1 MVPHAHCVVSLG
13 EAMIRFSPPGKTRLE
28 EVSLLEVRAAGAEA
42 NFAAACARLGLQ
54 AAWISR
60 LTDNPLGRLI
70 ERSIARYGVDT
81 SHVIWTD
88 GDRVGTY
95 YIEFGSPPRPT
106 RVTYDRENSAASR
119 LTVAEMDWAP
129 IRQCTLFHITGI
141 TPALSDSCREVT
153 FRAMEEAHAGGAL
166 VSFDLN
172 HRAKLWGP
180 VEAAPVMRRC
190 FAEADLVFC
199 SPEEAELIFHRRG
212 SPEAIL
218 GWIGEEFHPRVAVLK
233 MGGEG
238 AAAWEGG
245 SVRYIGIYPTE
256 TVDPIGTGD
265 AFVAG
270 FIYGYLVGD
279 VEKGLQ
285 YGAAVASLKR
295 TIPGDI
301 ALVTLDEV
309 EELLQTQDQRIR
321 R

>member
-1 MVPHAHCVVSLG
+1 MSRLPYRIVTLG
-13 EAMIRFSPPGKTRLE
+13 EVMIRFSPPGQERLE
-28 EVSLLEVRAAGAEA
+28 AATVLEMRAAGAEA
-42 NFAAACARLGLQ
+42 NVAAACARLGLH

-60 LTDNPLGRLI
+60 LTDNALGRFI

-81 SHVIWTD
+81 SHIIWTE

-106 RVTYDRENSAASR
+106 RIVYDRAGSAASR
-119 LTVAEMDWAP
+119 LTVREIDWDP
-129 IRQCTLFHITGI
+129 IRNCDLFHISGI
-141 TPALSDSCREVT
+141 TPALSDSCRHVT
-153 FRAMEEAHAGGAL
+153 LQAMEEARNGGAL

-172 HRAKLWGP
+172 YRAKLWKP
-180 VEAAPVMRRC
+180 EEAAPVLRQC
-190 FAEADLVFC
+190 FSRADLVFC
-199 SPEEAELIFHRRG
+199 SREEADLIFG
-212 SPEAIL
+212 QKGNPDMVLA
-218 GWIGEEFHPRVAVLK
+218 WITEEFPVRVAVLK
-233 MGGEG
+233 MGAEG
-238 AAAWEGG
+238 AIAWHEG
-245 SVRYIGIYPTE
+245 SVHRVGVYPTE

-270 FIYGYLVGD
+270 FVYGYLTGD

-285 YGAAVASLKR
+285 YGAATAALKR

-309 EELLQTQDQRIR
+309 EELLRTQDQHIR